1 MIKCF
6 DNGVLCEFLFLEIQ
20 INVVLVF
27 FYLIFYSIIL
37 IRELFVK
44 EVEKFEMIFFK
55 IEIKGGQEEGG
66 GLKIWGKRFYI
77 LMFCS

>member
-44 EVEKFEMIFFK
+44 EVEKFEMIFLK
-55 IEIKGGQEEGG
+55 IEIKGGQEEG